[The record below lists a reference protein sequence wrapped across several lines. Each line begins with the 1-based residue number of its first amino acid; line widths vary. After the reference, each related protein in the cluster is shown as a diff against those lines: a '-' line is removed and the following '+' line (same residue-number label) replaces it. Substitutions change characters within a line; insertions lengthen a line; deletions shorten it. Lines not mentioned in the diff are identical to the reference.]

1 MRVIEAIRNI
11 DWEYLFAQGASM
23 ALGLIICI
31 IGLWIIVMWWYKYNE
46 RKNE

>member
-1 MRVIEAIRNI
+1 MTLKEILSSI
-11 DWEYLFAQGASM
+11 DWEYIFAEGASM

-46 RKNE
+46 KNE